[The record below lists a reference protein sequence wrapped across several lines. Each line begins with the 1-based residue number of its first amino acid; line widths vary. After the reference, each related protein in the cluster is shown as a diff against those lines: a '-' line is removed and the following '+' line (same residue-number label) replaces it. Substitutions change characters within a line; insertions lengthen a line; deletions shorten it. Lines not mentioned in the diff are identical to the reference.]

1 MASAHFE
8 QLYHGIFANSKY
20 CQGTNVSQEYV
31 CPKVTAGR
39 IEEMPLHPWFAKQGG
54 NQKECHGKSPILGRY
69 NLCPNQSLYTHNQ
82 AVPQY
87 QADPR
92 IQSSNR
98 GGNCHIKKKKPEQR
112 GGYVVQ
118 ANPEGQ
124 SSIPPTVPVD
134 NPYENYPAQD
144 GYFLKRCVGSRNLH
158 PSRNVMSVDLK
169 KEIDAGAKIAPL
181 RTKMIIESTGM
192 PPDTIVSVVPPKFEG
207 FISSLNLPVETPE
220 ELTNHYIS
228 GSNLA
233 PGYYPNVAADHIGKR
248 PVYSARILEADIPKS
263 IVVNRKN
270 WPDRDAGCLQPNWGF
285 KCI

>member
-1 MASAHFE
+1 MESAHFE
-8 QLYHGIFANSKY
+8 QLYQGIFTDSKY

-31 CPKVTAGR
+31 CPRVSNGG
-39 IEEMPLHPWFAKQGG
+39 IEEMPLHPWFAKQGS
-54 NQKECHGKSPILGRY
+54 NQTDCHAKSPILGRY
-69 NLCPNQSLYTHNQ
+69 NLCSNQSLYSHHQ
-82 AVPQY
+82 EVPQY

-92 IQSSNR
+92 IQSPHR
-98 GGNCHIKKKKPEQR
+98 GGNCHLKSKKQGQE

-124 SSIPPTVPVD
+124 SSIPSSVPLD
-134 NPYENYPAQD
+134 NPYENYPAQN

-158 PSRNVMSVDLK
+158 PSRNVMSIDLRN
-169 KEIDAGAKIAPL
+169 EIDAGVKIAPL
-181 RTKMIIESTGM
+181 RTQMIIENTGM
-192 PPDTIVSVVPPKFEG
+192 PPDSTVSLVPQRLEG

-220 ELTNHYIS
+220 ERTNRYIS

-233 PGYYPNVAADHIGKR
+233 PGYYPNVAEAHIGKR

-263 IVVNRKN
+263 VVVNRQN